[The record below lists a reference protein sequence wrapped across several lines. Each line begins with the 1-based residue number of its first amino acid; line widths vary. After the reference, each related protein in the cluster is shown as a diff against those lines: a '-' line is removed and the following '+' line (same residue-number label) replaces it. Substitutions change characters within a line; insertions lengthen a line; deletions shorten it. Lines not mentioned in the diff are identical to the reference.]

1 MAVATIDSTV
11 TNIRT
16 KVRRLT
22 ASKSTLQ
29 LSNDDLD
36 EYINTA
42 YVQDMPADIKS
53 WLFKE
58 VVEVYTAPNV
68 DKYVLAGTL
77 AANESADTFES
88 IREPIYVDGRRARFY
103 KDRGQFYNDFPR
115 TASLDTSLTGD
126 GATTAFSLNVGAP
139 ILQNELTIGVKIGGV
154 QNNFE
159 DDGDL
164 AGTGTGN
171 IVNVVGGAVN
181 GTVVYET
188 GVITLAF
195 VTPPD
200 ASETISVSFYTY
212 TASRPYAVLWWRDE
226 LFVRPV
232 PDRGY
237 RIELEAYRFPTQFT
251 DETETPTIKQWWQY
265 ISLLAAI
272 KVLQD
277 RQDMEGVEN
286 LVPLVDRQETLI
298 RNRKANEQIGQRNTT
313 IYEGSDSPQIF
324 PYGFYY

>member
-1 MAVATIDSTV
+1 MFIAV
-11 TNIRT
+11 
-16 KVRRLT
+16 
-22 ASKSTLQ
+22 
-29 LSNDDLD
+29 
-36 EYINTA
+36 
-42 YVQDMPADIKS
+42 PP
-53 WLFKE
+53 FG
-58 VVEVYTAPNV
+58 VVILKA
-68 DKYVLAGTL
+68 
-77 AANESADTFES
+77 
-88 IREPIYVDGRRARFY
+88 VDG
-103 KDRGQFYNDFPR
+103 
-115 TASLDTSLTGD
+115 
-126 GATTAFSLNVGAP
+126 
-139 ILQNELTIGVKIGGV
+139 
-154 QNNFE
+154 
-159 DDGDL
+159 
-164 AGTGTGN
+164 
-171 IVNVVGGAVN
+171 
-181 GTVVYET
+181 ET

-212 TASRPYAVLWWRDE
+212 TPSRPYAVLWWRDE

-251 DETETPTIKQWWQY
+251 DEEDTPTIKQWWQY
-265 ISLLAAI
+265 LSLLASI

-298 RNRKANEQIGQRNTT
+298 RNRIANEQIGQRNTT